1 MFTKEKFSD
10 YFLNIILPTVIAV
23 VFNWASTYYN
33 GTSTV
38 TIGQSTK
45 LSDQYILPISINA
58 YKDIDKLKITFP
70 TKLNENQISSNKSLH
85 IKSIDNNIG
94 VDNEST
100 FEITK
105 IAEESSVQLLISTKE
120 AINDKNINVDKNGNN
135 LSVYYEAALLNP
147 AHKQLLS
154 IILNGVLLFL
164 ILNFVLWLTEKRR
177 KRDYKRMRN
186 LIRDSRRDLRARA
199 RDFETLKNDLDR
211 EKYKSAKARI
221 LLQAK
226 LNDYKKEL
234 GFWRNTIRKV
244 LYEIPDGEK
253 KAEKLIGTVTSSLET
268 YETNEKNQHDFETL
282 KVAAALLR
290 DSDENS

>member
-105 IAEESSVQLLISTKE
+105 IAEESSVQLLISTKK

-147 AHKQLLS
+147 AQKQLLS

-234 GFWRNTIRKV
+234 SFWRNTIRKV